1 MIAGAV
7 VLTLLCTTG
16 TLAHARLHRQ
26 VDPATGITTYSYFPI
41 PAQRRDKGVA
51 LPARQ
56 APRPTASLAP
66 DTRPSQTAVQTK
78 EQTPMPR
85 AQAVRLVPSAYSGF
99 PRVSAETQKKR
110 DSERRR
116 ILKQELAWEQAELD
130 RAIENKG
137 ARDVVQRHRANIE
150 ALNREISNVQ

>member
-1 MIAGAV
+1 
-7 VLTLLCTTG
+7 
-16 TLAHARLHRQ
+16 
-26 VDPATGITTYSYFPI
+26 
-41 PAQRRDKGVA
+41 
-51 LPARQ
+51 
-56 APRPTASLAP
+56 
-66 DTRPSQTAVQTK
+66 
-78 EQTPMPR
+78 MPR